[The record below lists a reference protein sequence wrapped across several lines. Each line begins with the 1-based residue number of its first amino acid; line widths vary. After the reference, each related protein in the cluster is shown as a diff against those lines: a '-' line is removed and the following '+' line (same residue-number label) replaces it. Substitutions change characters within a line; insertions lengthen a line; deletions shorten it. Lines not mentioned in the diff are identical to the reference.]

1 MILTNNEILD
11 NYIRLK
17 EFKEKEVSLPVK
29 LSYALS
35 RNQKLLEGYVVD
47 IEKVRIELIQKYG
60 NVTNDGE
67 YKIDKENIEHFS
79 KELKELL
86 DIENDLPLSTI
97 TEKELLNMN
106 VNLSTKDID
115 SILFFVVS
123 ETSITD

>member
-60 NVTNDGE
+60 NVTSDGE